1 MPGPYPLPTL
11 AAQISPT
18 GITAPT
24 YDDIYASLQASY
36 QNIYGPDAYLEPDS
50 QDGQL
55 LAVFAAVVNDCNS
68 SAIAVYN
75 SFSPSTATGSAL
87 SSNVKINGLQ
97 RQSSSNSTV
106 DVTIFGTAGTQIVNG
121 IVQSVPQ
128 GDQWALPPTVNIP
141 VGGSIDVTATA
152 LQPGAISAGPGV
164 VTWIATPTQGWASV
178 TNNAAATVGA
188 AAETDAALRQ
198 RQTVSTSMPAQTP
211 FEAMWAA
218 IANVAGVTAVQ
229 GYENDTGGP
238 DVNGIPGHSVAFV
251 VAGGTDAAVAAAIA
265 VNKLGTGTYGTTQ
278 VVYTDQ
284 NGVSDVINFSRAQP
298 GATLIAAVNLH
309 PLPGY
314 LNSIGQAVLAAMNAW
329 VAGLPVGGDVYHFDL
344 VAAARLPNSQGG
356 GTYTI
361 ESGQLTLALQ
371 GQPLSTADVPIAWN
385 QQASLPVANITLTLV

>member
-11 AAQISPT
+11 AAQITPT
-18 GITAPT
+18 GISAPP
-24 YDDIYASLQASY
+24 YSDIFASLQASY
-36 QNIYGPDAYLEPDS
+36 QNIYGPDAYLDPDS

-55 LAVFAAVVNDCNS
+55 LAIFAAAINDCNS

-75 SFSPSTATGSAL
+75 SFSPATATGTAL

-97 RQSSSNSTV
+97 RQAASNSTV
-106 DVTIFGTAGTQIVNG
+106 DVTCFGSPTTIVNG
-121 IVQSVPQ
+121 IVASVPQ
-128 GDQWALPPTVNIP
+128 GDQWALPATVNIP

-164 VTWIATPTQGWASV
+164 VTGIVTPTQGWAAV

-218 IANVAGVTAVQ
+218 IANVPGVTTVQ

-251 VAGGTDAAVAAAIA
+251 VAGGTDAAIAQAIA
-265 VNKLGTGTYGTTQ
+265 SNKLGTGTYGTTQ
-278 VVYTDQ
+278 VVVVDQ
-284 NGVSDVINFSRAQP
+284 NGVSDIINFSREQP
-298 GATLIAAVNLH
+298 GATLIANVNLH

-314 LNSIGQAVLAAMNAW
+314 LNSYGTAIQTAMQNW
-329 VAGLPVGGDVYHFDL
+329 VAALPVGGDVYHLDL
-344 VAAARLPNSQGG
+344 MAVARLPNSQGG

-361 ESGQLTLALQ
+361 ESGQLTLALV
-371 GQPLSTADVPIAWN
+371 GNPLSVADVPIAWN
-385 QQASLPVANITLTLV
+385 QQASLPAANITITLV